1 MGLKNVFCPESV
13 SLMPSELD
21 VITSESS
28 ELIETDSTLPNFT
41 KYRKHLTSWV
51 LSYTSENTQQAYL
64 NDVKIFCTFLD
75 EAGVDLL
82 QVRRTHLDLF
92 SRIHEQYTE
101 SNASVAR
108 RLAAISAF
116 YRFLLLDEVIEK
128 SPADYIRRPAIDP
141 DFTATQALTQ
151 REALRLIDAAT
162 EHSLRAQTLVDL
174 LLSTGLRIS
183 EALNIKEAD
192 ISEGRLL
199 ITRKGGKKSAV
210 YLPEHTLR
218 NLRELTQTTG
228 HDVENLQDTG
238 VSPLVFVTR
247 TGRSWQRTNVD
258 GLLRKLAL
266 QSGIR
271 KTVSAH
277 VLRHTHATLALEMGV
292 ALHHL
297 QDSLGHKDPRTT
309 RRYDH
314 ARTRL
319 ENSSARVVGSLFE

>member
-1 MGLKNVFCPESV
+1 ML
-13 SLMPSELD
+13 SELN
-21 VITSESS
+21 VIPNESS
-28 ELIETDSTLPNFT
+28 ELIEDNSTLPNFQ
-41 KYRKHLTSWV
+41 KHRELIASWII
-51 LSYTSENTQQAYL
+51 SYTSENTQQAYL
-64 NDVKIFCTFLD
+64 NDLKIFCTFLD

-82 QVRRTHLDLF
+82 QVRRTHLDVF
-92 SRIHEQYTE
+92 SRVHEQYTD
-101 SNASVAR
+101 SNASIAR

-128 SPADYIRRPAIDP
+128 SPAEYIRRPAIDP

-151 REALRLIDAAT
+151 REALRLLDTAT

-174 LLSTGLRIS
+174 LLTTGLRIS
-183 EALNIKEAD
+183 EALSIRQSD

-199 ITRKGGKKSAV
+199 ITRKGSIKTAV

-218 NLRELTQTTG
+218 NLRELTATTG
-228 HDVENLQDTG
+228 REIQTHQDNRR
-238 VSPLVFVTR
+238 SPLVFVTR
-247 TGRSWQRTNVD
+247 TGRPWQRSNVD
-258 GLLRKLAL
+258 GLLRKLAVKA
-266 QSGIR
+266 GIR

-314 ARTRL
+314 ARSRL
-319 ENSSARVVGSLFE
+319 ENSSARVVGSIFE

>member
-1 MGLKNVFCPESV
+1 
-13 SLMPSELD
+13 MPSEI
-21 VITSESS
+21 VETTSQPS
-28 ELIETDSTLPNFT
+28 ELMNTDSSLPNFV
-41 KYRKHLTSWV
+41 KYRELIGSWV
-51 LSYTSENTQQAYL
+51 ISYTSENTQQAYL
-64 NDVKIFCTFLD
+64 NDLKIFCTFLD
-75 EAGVDLL
+75 ETRIDLL
-82 QVRRTHLDLF
+82 QVRRTHLNVF
-92 SRIHEQYTE
+92 SRVHETTTD

-116 YRFLLLDEVIEK
+116 YRFLLLDEVIER
-128 SPADYIRRPAIDP
+128 SPADYIRRPPVDP

-151 REALRLIDAAT
+151 REALRLLDAAT
-162 EHSLRAQTLVDL
+162 EHSLRARTLVDL

-183 EALNIKEAD
+183 EALNLRQSD

-199 ITRKGGKKSAV
+199 ITRKGDKKAAV

-218 NLRELTQTTG
+218 NLRELTATTG
-228 HDVENLQDTG
+228 QEIQTSGNDGRT
-238 VSPLVFVTR
+238 PLVFLTR
-247 TGRSWQRTNVD
+247 TGKPWQRTNVD

-266 QSGIR
+266 KAGIR
-271 KTVSAH
+271 KIVSAH

-314 ARTRL
+314 ARSKL
-319 ENSSARVVGSLFE
+319 ENSSARIVGSIFE

>member
-1 MGLKNVFCPESV
+1 MSSELVEVFSE
-13 SLMPSELD
+13 PSELMEA
-21 VITSESS
+21 S
-28 ELIETDSTLPNFT
+28 STLPNFV
-41 KYRKHLTSWV
+41 KHRNLIASWA

-64 NDVKIFCTFLD
+64 NDLKIFCTFLD

-82 QVRRTHLDLF
+82 QVRRTHLDVF
-92 SRIHEQYTE
+92 SRVHEQYTN

-128 SPADYIRRPAIDP
+128 SPAEYIRRPAIDP

-151 REALRLIDAAT
+151 REALRLLDAAT

-183 EALNIKEAD
+183 EALNIRESD

-218 NLRELTQTTG
+218 NLRKLTATTG
-228 HDVENLQDTG
+228 LEVETQVKTG
-238 VSPLVFVTR
+238 TSPLVFITR
-247 TGRSWQRTNVD
+247 TGRPWQRSNVD

-266 QSGIR
+266 TASIR

-314 ARTRL
+314 ARSRL
-319 ENSSARVVGSLFE
+319 ENSSARVVGAVFE

>member
-1 MGLKNVFCPESV
+1 MSGELD
-13 SLMPSELD
+13 LIPSEA
-21 VITSESS
+21 S
-28 ELIETDSTLPNFT
+28 ELIRADSTEPNFV
-41 KYRKHLTSWV
+41 KHRDLIVSWA

-64 NDVKIFCTFLD
+64 NDLKIFCTFLD
-75 EAGVDLL
+75 EAQVDLL
-82 QVRRTHLDLF
+82 QVRRTHLDVF
-92 SRIHEQYTE
+92 SRVHEQYTN

-116 YRFLLLDEVIEK
+116 YRFLLLEEVIEK
-128 SPADYIRRPAIDP
+128 SPAEYIRRPTIDP

-151 REALRLIDAAT
+151 REALRLLDAAT
-162 EHSLRAQTLVDL
+162 EHSLRTQTLVDL

-183 EALNIKEAD
+183 EALNIREAD

-210 YLPEHTLR
+210 YLPEHTLK
-218 NLRELTQTTG
+218 NLRELTATTG
-228 HDVENLQDTG
+228 QEVENQQNNG
-238 VSPLVFVTR
+238 ASPLMFVTR
-247 TGRSWQRTNVD
+247 TGRPWQRSNVD

-266 QSGIR
+266 TASIR

-314 ARTRL
+314 ARSRL
-319 ENSSARVVGSLFE
+319 ENSSARVVGTLFE

>member
-1 MGLKNVFCPESV
+1 MSSELEIIDSE
-13 SLMPSELD
+13 PSELM
-21 VITSESS
+21 
-28 ELIETDSTLPNFT
+28 ETDSTLPNFV
-41 KYRKHLTSWV
+41 KHREHITSWA
-51 LSYTSENTQQAYL
+51 LSYTSKNTQQAYL
-64 NDVKIFCTFLD
+64 NDLKIFCTFLD

-82 QVRRTHLDLF
+82 QVLRTHLDVF
-92 SRIHEQYTE
+92 SRVHEQYTD

-128 SPADYIRRPAIDP
+128 SPADYIRRPPVDP
-141 DFTATQALTQ
+141 DFTSTQALTQ
-151 REALRLIDAAT
+151 REALRLLDAAT

-183 EALNIKEAD
+183 EALSIRKSD

-228 HDVENLQDTG
+228 LEVENLENKG
-238 VSPLVFVTR
+238 VSALVFITR
-247 TGRSWQRTNVD
+247 TGKPWQRSNVD
-258 GLLRKLAL
+258 GLLRTLAL
-266 QSGIR
+266 KAGIR

-314 ARTRL
+314 ARSRL
-319 ENSSARVVGSLFE
+319 ENSSARTVGSLFE

>member
-1 MGLKNVFCPESV
+1 
-13 SLMPSELD
+13 MPSEL
-21 VITSESS
+21 VEITSETSGLIRTES
-28 ELIETDSTLPNFT
+28 TEPNFVKYRELIG
-41 KYRKHLTSWV
+41 SWV
-51 LSYTSENTQQAYL
+51 ISYTSENTQQAYL
-64 NDVKIFCTFLD
+64 NDLKIFCTFLD
-75 EAGVDLL
+75 EAGIDLL
-82 QVRRTHLDLF
+82 QVRRTHLDVF
-92 SRIHEQYTE
+92 SRVHEQYTN

-116 YRFLLLDEVIEK
+116 YRFLLLDEVIER
-128 SPADYIRRPAIDP
+128 SPAEYIRRPTIDP
-141 DFTATQALTQ
+141 DFTVTEALTQ
-151 REALRLIDAAT
+151 REALRLLDTAT

-183 EALNIKEAD
+183 EALSIRQSD

-218 NLRELTQTTG
+218 NLRGLTATTG
-228 HDVENLQDTG
+228 QEIQTSEDQLGRT
-238 VSPLVFVTR
+238 PLVFVTR
-247 TGRSWQRTNVD
+247 SGRPWPRSNVD

-266 QSGIR
+266 AASIR

-314 ARTRL
+314 ARSRL
-319 ENSSARVVGSLFE
+319 ENSSAKIVGSLFE

>member
-1 MGLKNVFCPESV
+1 M
-13 SLMPSELD
+13 
-21 VITSESS
+21 
-28 ELIETDSTLPNFT
+28 
-41 KYRKHLTSWV
+41 KYRTLITSWV
-51 LSYTSENTQQAYL
+51 ISYTSQNTQQAYL
-64 NDVKIFCTFLD
+64 HDLKTFCNFLD
-75 EAGVDLL
+75 HAHLDLL
-82 QVRRTHLDLF
+82 QVTRTHLDIFTRLQ
-92 SRIHEQYTE
+92 EKTTG

-128 SPADYIRRPAIDP
+128 SPAEYIRRPTIDP

-151 REALRLIDAAT
+151 REAIRLLDAAT
-162 EHSLRAQTLVDL
+162 EHSLRSQTLVDL

-183 EALNIKEAD
+183 EALGIRQTD
-192 ISEGRLL
+192 LSPGRLL
-199 ITRKGGKKSAV
+199 ITRKGGKRAAV
-210 YLPEHTLR
+210 YLPEHTLA
-218 NLRELTQTTG
+218 NLRQLSGTSGEEVQTMQ
-228 HDVENLQDTG
+228 HQE
-238 VSPLVFVTR
+238 VSALIFVTR
-247 TGRSWQRTNVD
+247 TGRAWQRTNVD
-258 GLLRKLAL
+258 DLLRKLAL
-266 QSGIR
+266 RAGMS

-314 ARTRL
+314 ARSKL

>member
-1 MGLKNVFCPESV
+1 MS
-13 SLMPSELD
+13 SELD
-21 VITSESS
+21 VIPSSYS
-28 ELIETDSTLPNFT
+28 ELIEDSSTLPNCQ
-41 KYRKHLTSWV
+41 KHRELIGSWII
-51 LSYTSENTQQAYL
+51 SYTSKNTQQAYL

-75 EAGVDLL
+75 EAHVDLL
-82 QVRRTHLDLF
+82 QVRRTHLDIF
-92 SRIHEQYTE
+92 SRVHEQYTD
-101 SNASVAR
+101 SNASIAR

-128 SPADYIRRPAIDP
+128 SPAEYIRRPSIDP

-151 REALRLIDAAT
+151 REALRLLDAAT

-183 EALNIKEAD
+183 EALNIREAD

-199 ITRKGGKKSAV
+199 MTRKGSIKTAV
-210 YLPEHTLR
+210 YLPAHTLG
-218 NLRELTQTTG
+218 NLRELTATTG
-228 HDVENLQDTG
+228 QEIQTREDNRR
-238 VSPLVFVTR
+238 SPLVFVTR
-247 TGRSWQRTNVD
+247 TGKPWQRTNVD
-258 GLLRKLAL
+258 RILRKLAL
-266 QSGIR
+266 NAGIR

-292 ALHHL
+292 PLHHL

-314 ARTRL
+314 ARSRL
-319 ENSSARVVGSLFE
+319 ENSSARIVGSLFE

>member
-1 MGLKNVFCPESV
+1 MS
-13 SLMPSELD
+13 SELE
-21 VITSESS
+21 VTASQPS
-28 ELIETDSTLPNFT
+28 ELIEADSVLPNFV
-41 KYRKHLTSWV
+41 KYRQYIISWV
-51 LSYTSENTQQAYL
+51 LSYTSANTQQAYL
-64 NDVKIFCTFLD
+64 NDLKMFCTFLD
-75 EAGVDLL
+75 ETRMDLL
-82 QVRRTHLDLF
+82 QVRRTHLDVF
-92 SRIHEQYTE
+92 SRAHEKITD

-116 YRFLLLDEVIEK
+116 YRFLLLDEVIDK
-128 SPADYIRRPAIDP
+128 SPADYIRRPPVDP

-151 REALRLIDAAT
+151 REALRLLDAAT

-183 EALNIKEAD
+183 EALSIRESD
-192 ISEGRLL
+192 ISESRLL

-228 HDVENLQDTG
+228 QEVENLENKG
-238 VSPLVFVTR
+238 SSALVFITR
-247 TGRSWQRTNVD
+247 TGRPWQRSNVD

-266 QSGIR
+266 KAGIK

-314 ARTRL
+314 ARSRL
-319 ENSSARVVGSLFE
+319 ENSSARTVGALFE

>member
-1 MGLKNVFCPESV
+1 
-13 SLMPSELD
+13 MPSEI
-21 VITSESS
+21 VETTSQPS
-28 ELIETDSTLPNFT
+28 ELMNTDSSLPNFV
-41 KYRKHLTSWV
+41 KYRELIGSWV
-51 LSYTSENTQQAYL
+51 ISYTSENTQQAYL
-64 NDVKIFCTFLD
+64 NDLKIFCAFLD
-75 EAGVDLL
+75 ETHIDLL
-82 QVRRTHLDLF
+82 QVRRTHLNVF
-92 SRIHEQYTE
+92 SRVHETTTD

-116 YRFLLLDEVIEK
+116 YRFLLLDEVIER
-128 SPADYIRRPAIDP
+128 SPADYIRRPPVDP

-151 REALRLIDAAT
+151 REALRLLDAAT
-162 EHSLRAQTLVDL
+162 EHSLRARTLVDL

-183 EALNIKEAD
+183 EALNLRQSD

-199 ITRKGGKKSAV
+199 ITRKGGKKAAV

-218 NLRELTQTTG
+218 NLRELTATTG
-228 HDVENLQDTG
+228 QEIQTSGNDGRT
-238 VSPLVFVTR
+238 PLVFLTR
-247 TGRSWQRTNVD
+247 TGKPWQRTNVD

-266 QSGIR
+266 KAGIR
-271 KTVSAH
+271 KIVSAH

-314 ARTRL
+314 ARSKL
-319 ENSSARVVGSLFE
+319 ENSSARIVGSIFE

>member
-1 MGLKNVFCPESV
+1 
-13 SLMPSELD
+13 MPSEL
-21 VITSESS
+21 VEIISQPT
-28 ELIETDSTLPNFT
+28 ELIPAHSITLNFV
-41 KYRKHLTSWV
+41 KYRTLITSWV
-51 LSYTSENTQQAYL
+51 ISYTSENTQQAYL
-64 NDVKIFCTFLD
+64 NDLKTFCSFLD
-75 EAGVDLL
+75 HTHLDLL
-82 QVRRTHLDLF
+82 QVTRTHLDIFTRLQ
-92 SRIHEQYTE
+92 EKTTG

-128 SPADYIRRPAIDP
+128 SPASYIRRPPVDP
-141 DFTATQALTQ
+141 DFTATEALTQ
-151 REALRLIDAAT
+151 REAIRLLDAAT
-162 EHSLRAQTLVDL
+162 DHSLRAQTLVDL

-183 EALNIKEAD
+183 EAINIRESD

-228 HDVENLQDTG
+228 REVENLENKG
-238 VSPLVFVTR
+238 GSALVFVTR
-247 TGRSWQRTNVD
+247 TGKPWQRSNVD
-258 GLLRKLAL
+258 GLLRKIAL
-266 QSGIR
+266 KTGIK

-314 ARTRL
+314 ARSRL

>member
-1 MGLKNVFCPESV
+1 M
-13 SLMPSELD
+13 
-21 VITSESS
+21 SS
-28 ELIETDSTLPNFT
+28 ELVENTSETSELIRADSTEPNFM
-41 KYRKHLTSWV
+41 KYRELIGSWA

-64 NDVKIFCTFLD
+64 NDLKIFCTFLD

-82 QVRRTHLDLF
+82 QVRRTHLDVF
-92 SRIHEQYTE
+92 SRIHEKYTD

-128 SPADYIRRPAIDP
+128 SPAEYIRRPTIDP

-151 REALRLIDAAT
+151 REALRLLDAAT

-183 EALNIKEAD
+183 EALSIRESD

-218 NLRELTQTTG
+218 NLRELTKTTG
-228 HDVENLQDTG
+228 SDVEHLDSSGT
-238 VSPLVFVTR
+238 SPLVFITR
-247 TGRSWQRTNVD
+247 TGKPWQRSNVD

-266 QSGIR
+266 AAGIR

-314 ARTRL
+314 ARARL
-319 ENSSARVVGSLFE
+319 ENSSARVVGSIFE

>member
-1 MGLKNVFCPESV
+1 M
-13 SLMPSELD
+13 
-21 VITSESS
+21 SS
-28 ELIETDSTLPNFT
+28 ELAAINSQPTELIPAHSITPNFV
-41 KYRKHLTSWV
+41 KYRTLITSWV
-51 LSYTSENTQQAYL
+51 ISYTSENTQQAYL
-64 NDVKIFCTFLD
+64 NDLKTFCSFLD
-75 EAGVDLL
+75 HTHLDLL
-82 QVRRTHLDLF
+82 QVTRTHLDIFTRLQ
-92 SRIHEQYTE
+92 EKTTG

-128 SPADYIRRPAIDP
+128 SPASYIRRPPVDP
-141 DFTATQALTQ
+141 DFTATEALTQ
-151 REALRLIDAAT
+151 REAIRLLDAAT
-162 EHSLRAQTLVDL
+162 DHSLRAQTLVDL

-183 EALNIKEAD
+183 EALSIRQAD
-192 ISEGRLL
+192 ISPDRLL
-199 ITRKGGKKSAV
+199 ITRKGGKRSAV
-210 YLPEHTLR
+210 YLPEHTLV
-218 NLRELTQTTG
+218 NLRQLSGTSGEEVQTMQ
-228 HDVENLQDTG
+228 HQG
-238 VSPLVFVTR
+238 VSALIFVTR
-247 TGRSWQRTNVD
+247 TGRPWQRTNVD

-266 QSGIR
+266 RAGIS

-314 ARTRL
+314 ARSRL

>member
-1 MGLKNVFCPESV
+1 
-13 SLMPSELD
+13 MPSEL
-21 VITSESS
+21 VEITSETSG
-28 ELIETDSTLPNFT
+28 LIRTDSTEPNFV
-41 KYRKHLTSWV
+41 KYRDLIASWA

-64 NDVKIFCTFLD
+64 NDLKIFCTFLD
-75 EAGVDLL
+75 EAGIDLL
-82 QVRRTHLDLF
+82 QVRRTHLNVF
-92 SRIHEQYTE
+92 SRVHEQYTD

-128 SPADYIRRPAIDP
+128 SPAEYIRRPAIDP
-141 DFTATQALTQ
+141 DFTATEALTQ
-151 REALRLIDAAT
+151 REALRLLDAAT

-183 EALNIKEAD
+183 EALNIRESD

-210 YLPEHTLR
+210 YLPGHTLS

-228 HDVENLQDTG
+228 HEVENLQDNG
-238 VSPLVFVTR
+238 ASASPLVFVTR
-247 TGRSWQRTNVD
+247 TGRPWRRTNVNA
-258 GLLRKLAL
+258 LLRKLSLGA
-266 QSGIR
+266 GIR

>member
-1 MGLKNVFCPESV
+1 MDMN
-13 SLMPSELD
+13 SEID

-28 ELIETDSTLPNFT
+28 ELIEDNSTLPNFQ
-41 KYRKHLTSWV
+41 KHRELIGSWII
-51 LSYTSENTQQAYL
+51 SYTSKNTQQAYL
-64 NDVKIFCTFLD
+64 NDLKIFCTFLD
-75 EAGVDLL
+75 EAHVDLL
-82 QVRRTHLDLF
+82 QVRRTHLDIF
-92 SRIHEQYTE
+92 SRVHEQYTD
-101 SNASVAR
+101 SNASIAR

-128 SPADYIRRPAIDP
+128 SPAEYIRRPSIDP

-151 REALRLIDAAT
+151 REALRLLDAAT

-183 EALNIKEAD
+183 EALNIREAD

-199 ITRKGGKKSAV
+199 MTRKGSTKAAV
-210 YLPEHTLR
+210 YLPEHTLE
-218 NLRELTQTTG
+218 NLRELTATTG
-228 HDVENLQDTG
+228 REVQTREDNRR
-238 VSPLVFVTR
+238 SPLVFLTR
-247 TGRSWQRTNVD
+247 TGRPWQRSNVD
-258 GLLRKLAL
+258 GLLRKLAVKA
-266 QSGIR
+266 GIR

-292 ALHHL
+292 PLHHL

-314 ARTRL
+314 ARSRL

>member
-1 MGLKNVFCPESV
+1 MTSKIIANTSE
-13 SLMPSELD
+13 PSEL
-21 VITSESS
+21 IQS
-28 ELIETDSTLPNFT
+28 DSTVPNFVQ
-41 KYRKHLTSWV
+41 YRGLITSWV

-64 NDVKIFCTFLD
+64 HDLKIFCVFLD
-75 EAGVDLL
+75 EAGIDLL
-82 QVRRTHLDLF
+82 QVGRTHLDVF
-92 SRIHEQYTE
+92 SRVHEQYTD

-128 SPADYIRRPAIDP
+128 SPAEYIRRPTIDP

-151 REALRLIDAAT
+151 REALRLLDAAT

-183 EALNIKEAD
+183 EALSIRESD

-218 NLRELTQTTG
+218 NLRKLTTTTG
-228 HDVENLQDTG
+228 LEVETQGKTG
-238 VSPLVFVTR
+238 TSPLVFITR
-247 TGRSWQRTNVD
+247 TGKPWQRSNVD
-258 GLLRKLAL
+258 RLLRKLAL
-266 QSGIR
+266 TASIR

-314 ARTRL
+314 ARSRL
-319 ENSSARVVGSLFE
+319 ENSSARVVGPLFE

>member
-1 MGLKNVFCPESV
+1 MSSELEIIDSE
-13 SLMPSELD
+13 PSELMG
-21 VITSESS
+21 S
-28 ELIETDSTLPNFT
+28 DSTLPNFV
-41 KYRKHLTSWV
+41 KHREHLTSWA
-51 LSYTSENTQQAYL
+51 LSYTSKNTQQAYL
-64 NDVKIFCTFLD
+64 NDLKIFCTFLD

-82 QVRRTHLDLF
+82 QVLRTHLDVF
-92 SRIHEQYTE
+92 SRVHEQYTD

-116 YRFLLLDEVIEK
+116 YRFLLLDEVIDK
-128 SPADYIRRPAIDP
+128 SPADYIRRPPVDP

-151 REALRLIDAAT
+151 REALRLLDAAT

-183 EALNIKEAD
+183 EALSIRESD

-210 YLPEHTLR
+210 YLPGHTLR
-218 NLRELTQTTG
+218 NLRELTRTTG
-228 HDVENLQDTG
+228 SDVEHLNSSET
-238 VSPLVFVTR
+238 SPLVFTTR
-247 TGRSWQRTNVD
+247 TGKPWQRSNVD

-266 QSGIR
+266 SAGIR
-271 KTVSAH
+271 KIVSAH

-314 ARTRL
+314 ARSRL

>member
-1 MGLKNVFCPESV
+1 MEV
-13 SLMPSELD
+13 SSELD
-21 VITSESS
+21 VMPSDAS
-28 ELIETDSTLPNFT
+28 ELMEASSAPPNFV
-41 KYRKHLTSWV
+41 KYRELIGSWV
-51 LSYTSENTQQAYL
+51 ISYTSENTQQAYL
-64 NDVKIFCTFLD
+64 NDLKIFCTFLD

-82 QVRRTHLDLF
+82 QVRRTHLDVF
-92 SRIHEQYTE
+92 SRFHEQYTD
-101 SNASVAR
+101 SNASIAR

-128 SPADYIRRPAIDP
+128 SPAEYIRRPDIDP

-151 REALRLIDAAT
+151 REALRLLDAAT
-162 EHSLRAQTLVDL
+162 EHSLRTQTLVDL

-183 EALNIKEAD
+183 EALNIRQSD

-199 ITRKGGKKSAV
+199 ITRKGGTKSAV

-218 NLRELTQTTG
+218 NLRELTATTG
-228 HDVENLQDTG
+228 LEVEAQG
-238 VSPLVFVTR
+238 KPEAFPLVFITR
-247 TGRSWQRTNVD
+247 TGKPWPRSNVD

-266 QSGIR
+266 TASIR
-271 KTVSAH
+271 KTLSAH

-314 ARTRL
+314 ARARL

>member
-1 MGLKNVFCPESV
+1 
-13 SLMPSELD
+13 MPSELAE
-21 VITSESS
+21 INSQPT
-28 ELIETDSTLPNFT
+28 ELIPAHSITLNFV
-41 KYRKHLTSWV
+41 KYRTLITSWV
-51 LSYTSENTQQAYL
+51 ISYTSENTQQAYL
-64 NDVKIFCTFLD
+64 NDLKTFCSFLD
-75 EAGVDLL
+75 HTHLDLL
-82 QVRRTHLDLF
+82 QVTRTHLDIFTRLQ
-92 SRIHEQYTE
+92 EKTTG

-128 SPADYIRRPAIDP
+128 SPASYIRRPPVDP
-141 DFTATQALTQ
+141 DFTATEALTQ
-151 REALRLIDAAT
+151 REAIRLLDAAT
-162 EHSLRAQTLVDL
+162 DHSLRAQTLVDL

-183 EALNIKEAD
+183 EALNIRESD

-228 HDVENLQDTG
+228 REVENLENKG
-238 VSPLVFVTR
+238 GSALVFVTR
-247 TGRSWQRTNVD
+247 TGKPWQRSNVD
-258 GLLRKLAL
+258 GLLRKIAL
-266 QSGIR
+266 KTGIK

-314 ARTRL
+314 ARSRL

>member
-1 MGLKNVFCPESV
+1 M
-13 SLMPSELD
+13 
-21 VITSESS
+21 
-28 ELIETDSTLPNFT
+28 
-41 KYRKHLTSWV
+41 KYRTLITSWV
-51 LSYTSENTQQAYL
+51 ISYTSENTQQAYL
-64 NDVKIFCTFLD
+64 NDLKTFCTFLD
-75 EAGVDLL
+75 HTHLDLL
-82 QVRRTHLDLF
+82 QVTRTHLDIFTRLQ
-92 SRIHEQYTE
+92 EKTTG

-128 SPADYIRRPAIDP
+128 SPASYIRRPPVDP
-141 DFTATQALTQ
+141 DFTATQSLTQ
-151 REALRLIDAAT
+151 REALRLLDAAT

-183 EALNIKEAD
+183 EALNIRESD

-218 NLRELTQTTG
+218 NLRDLTRTTG
-228 HDVENLQDTG
+228 SDVEHLDSSGT
-238 VSPLVFVTR
+238 SPLVFITR
-247 TGRSWQRTNVD
+247 TGKPWQRSNVD

-266 QSGIR
+266 TASIR

-314 ARTRL
+314 ARSRL
-319 ENSSARVVGSLFE
+319 ENSSARIVGALFD

>member
-1 MGLKNVFCPESV
+1 MEV
-13 SLMPSELD
+13 SSELD
-21 VITSESS
+21 VMPSDTSGLMSVDSS
-28 ELIETDSTLPNFT
+28 LPNFV
-41 KYRKHLTSWV
+41 KHRDLIASWA

-64 NDVKIFCTFLD
+64 NDLKIFCTFLD

-82 QVRRTHLDLF
+82 QVRRTHLDVF
-92 SRIHEQYTE
+92 SRVHEQYTD
-101 SNASVAR
+101 SNASLAR

-128 SPADYIRRPAIDP
+128 SPAEYIRRPTIDP

-151 REALRLIDAAT
+151 REALRLLDAAT

-183 EALNIKEAD
+183 EALNIRESD

-218 NLRELTQTTG
+218 NLRELTATTG
-228 HDVENLQDTG
+228 QEIQTYEDHLGRT
-238 VSPLVFVTR
+238 PLVFVTR
-247 TGRSWQRTNVD
+247 TGKPWQRSNVD

-266 QSGIR
+266 TAGIR

-314 ARTRL
+314 AQARL
-319 ENSSARVVGSLFE
+319 ENSSARVVGTLFE

>member
-1 MGLKNVFCPESV
+1 
-13 SLMPSELD
+13 MPSELE
-21 VITSESS
+21 VIASQSS
-28 ELIETDSTLPNFT
+28 EFMDGDSILPNFV
-41 KYRKHLTSWV
+41 KYRELIGSWV
-51 LSYTSENTQQAYL
+51 ISYTSENTQQAYL
-64 NDVKIFCTFLD
+64 NDLKIFCAFLD

-82 QVRRTHLDLF
+82 QVRRTHLDVF
-92 SRIHEQYTE
+92 SRVHEQYTD

-128 SPADYIRRPAIDP
+128 SPAEYIRRPPIDP

-151 REALRLIDAAT
+151 REALRLLDAAT

-183 EALNIKEAD
+183 EALNIRESD

-199 ITRKGGKKSAV
+199 MTRKGSTKAAV
-210 YLPEHTLR
+210 YLPAHTLR
-218 NLRELTQTTG
+218 NLRELTRTTG
-228 HDVENLQDTG
+228 LEVEHLENNNG
-238 VSPLVFVTR
+238 KSPLIFITR
-247 TGRSWQRTNVD
+247 TGKPWQRTNVD
-258 GLLRKLAL
+258 SLLKKLAL
-266 QSGIR
+266 NAGIR

-314 ARTRL
+314 ARSRL

>member
-1 MGLKNVFCPESV
+1 
-13 SLMPSELD
+13 MPSELAE
-21 VITSESS
+21 INSQPT
-28 ELIETDSTLPNFT
+28 ELIPAHSPTLNFV
-41 KYRKHLTSWV
+41 KYQTLITSWV
-51 LSYTSENTQQAYL
+51 ISYISENTQQAYL
-64 NDVKIFCTFLD
+64 NDLKTFCSFLD
-75 EAGVDLL
+75 HTHLDLL
-82 QVRRTHLDLF
+82 QVTRTHLDIFTRLQ
-92 SRIHEQYTE
+92 EKTTG

-128 SPADYIRRPAIDP
+128 SPASYIRRPPVDP
-141 DFTATQALTQ
+141 DFTATEALTQ
-151 REALRLIDAAT
+151 REAIRLLDAAT
-162 EHSLRAQTLVDL
+162 DHSLRAQTLVDL

-183 EALNIKEAD
+183 EALNIRESD

-228 HDVENLQDTG
+228 REVENLENKG
-238 VSPLVFVTR
+238 GSALVFVTR
-247 TGRSWQRTNVD
+247 TGKPWQRSNVD
-258 GLLRKLAL
+258 GLLRKIAL
-266 QSGIR
+266 KTGIK

-314 ARTRL
+314 ARSRL

>member
-1 MGLKNVFCPESV
+1 
-13 SLMPSELD
+13 MPSEL
-21 VITSESS
+21 VEIISQPT
-28 ELIETDSTLPNFT
+28 ELIPAHSITLNFV
-41 KYRKHLTSWV
+41 KYRTLITSWV
-51 LSYTSENTQQAYL
+51 ISYTSENTQQAYL
-64 NDVKIFCTFLD
+64 NDLKTFCSFLD
-75 EAGVDLL
+75 HTHLDLL
-82 QVRRTHLDLF
+82 QVTRTHLDIFTRLQ
-92 SRIHEQYTE
+92 EKTTG

-128 SPADYIRRPAIDP
+128 SPVSYIRRPPVDP
-141 DFTATQALTQ
+141 DFTATEALTQ
-151 REALRLIDAAT
+151 REAIRLLDAAT
-162 EHSLRAQTLVDL
+162 DHSLRAQTLVDL

-183 EALNIKEAD
+183 EALNIRESD

-228 HDVENLQDTG
+228 REVENLENKG
-238 VSPLVFVTR
+238 GSALVFVTR
-247 TGRSWQRTNVD
+247 TGKPWQRSNVD
-258 GLLRKLAL
+258 GLLRKIAL
-266 QSGIR
+266 KTGIK

-314 ARTRL
+314 ARSRL

>member
-1 MGLKNVFCPESV
+1 M
-13 SLMPSELD
+13 
-21 VITSESS
+21 
-28 ELIETDSTLPNFT
+28 
-41 KYRKHLTSWV
+41 
-51 LSYTSENTQQAYL
+51 
-64 NDVKIFCTFLD
+64 
-75 EAGVDLL
+75 
-82 QVRRTHLDLF
+82 
-92 SRIHEQYTE
+92 
-101 SNASVAR
+101 
-108 RLAAISAF
+108 
-116 YRFLLLDEVIEK
+116 LLDEVIEK
-128 SPADYIRRPAIDP
+128 SPAEYIRRPTIDP

-151 REALRLIDAAT
+151 REALRLLDAAT

-183 EALNIKEAD
+183 EALSIRVSD

-199 ITRKGGKKSAV
+199 ITRKGGKKAAV

-218 NLRELTQTTG
+218 NLRELTETTG
-228 HDVENLQDTG
+228 SEVEKQSIG
-238 VSPLVFVTR
+238 VSSLVFITR
-247 TGRSWQRTNVD
+247 TGKPWQRSNVD

-266 QSGIR
+266 TASIR

-314 ARTRL
+314 ARSRL
-319 ENSSARVVGSLFE
+319 ENSSARVVGTLFE

>member
-1 MGLKNVFCPESV
+1 MAEIS
-13 SLMPSELD
+13 SEL
-21 VITSESS
+21 VGITSESS
-28 ELIETDSTLPNFT
+28 ELIKTGSTEPNFV
-41 KYRKHLTSWV
+41 KYRDLITAWV
-51 LSYTSENTQQAYL
+51 LSYTPENTQQAYL
-64 NDVKIFCTFLD
+64 HDLKIFCAFLD
-75 EAGVDLL
+75 EAGIDLL
-82 QVRRTHLDLF
+82 QVRRTHLDVF
-92 SRIHEQYTE
+92 SRVHEQYTD
-101 SNASVAR
+101 SPALVAR

-141 DFTATQALTQ
+141 DFTATAALTQ
-151 REALRLIDAAT
+151 REALRLLDAAT

-183 EALNIKEAD
+183 EALNIRESD

-199 ITRKGGKKSAV
+199 ITRKSGKKSAV

-228 HDVENLQDTG
+228 KEVESQQG
-238 VSPLVFVTR
+238 IGASPLVFITR
-247 TGRSWQRTNVD
+247 TGRPWQRSNID

-266 QSGIR
+266 KAGIK

-277 VLRHTHATLALEMGV
+277 VLRHTHATFALEMGV

-314 ARTRL
+314 ARSRL

>member
-1 MGLKNVFCPESV
+1 
-13 SLMPSELD
+13 MPSEL
-21 VITSESS
+21 VEITSETS
-28 ELIETDSTLPNFT
+28 ELIQTDSTEPNFM
-41 KYRKHLTSWV
+41 KYRELIGSWV
-51 LSYTSENTQQAYL
+51 ISYTSENTQQAYL
-64 NDVKIFCTFLD
+64 NDLKIFCTFLD
-75 EAGVDLL
+75 EADVDLL
-82 QVRRTHLDLF
+82 QVRRTHLDVF
-92 SRIHEQYTE
+92 SRVHEQYAD
-101 SNASVAR
+101 SNASIAR

-128 SPADYIRRPAIDP
+128 SPAEYIRRPAIDP

-151 REALRLIDAAT
+151 REALRLLDAAT

-183 EALNIKEAD
+183 EALSIRQSD

-218 NLRELTQTTG
+218 NLRGLTATTG
-228 HDVENLQDTG
+228 QEIQTSEDQLGRT
-238 VSPLVFVTR
+238 PLVFVTR
-247 TGRSWQRTNVD
+247 TGKPWQRSNVD

-266 QSGIR
+266 ASGIR

-314 ARTRL
+314 ARSRL
-319 ENSSARVVGSLFE
+319 DNSSARVVGPLFE

>member
-1 MGLKNVFCPESV
+1 M
-13 SLMPSELD
+13 
-21 VITSESS
+21 SS
-28 ELIETDSTLPNFT
+28 ELAAINSQPTELIPAHSITPNFV
-41 KYRKHLTSWV
+41 KYRTLITSWV
-51 LSYTSENTQQAYL
+51 ISYTSQNTQQAYL
-64 NDVKIFCTFLD
+64 HDLKTFCNFLD
-75 EAGVDLL
+75 HAHLDLL
-82 QVRRTHLDLF
+82 QVTRTHLDIFTRLQ
-92 SRIHEQYTE
+92 EQTTG

-128 SPADYIRRPAIDP
+128 SPAEYIRRPTIDP

-151 REALRLIDAAT
+151 REAIRLLDAAT
-162 EHSLRAQTLVDL
+162 EHSLRSQTLVDL

-183 EALNIKEAD
+183 EALGIRQTD
-192 ISEGRLL
+192 LSPGRLL
-199 ITRKGGKKSAV
+199 ITRKGGKRAAV
-210 YLPEHTLR
+210 YLPEHTLA
-218 NLRELTQTTG
+218 NLRQLSGTSGEEVQTMQ
-228 HDVENLQDTG
+228 HQE
-238 VSPLVFVTR
+238 VSALIFVT
-247 TGRSWQRTNVD
+247 
-258 GLLRKLAL
+258 LLRKLAL
-266 QSGIR
+266 RAGMS

-314 ARTRL
+314 ARSKL

>member
-1 MGLKNVFCPESV
+1 
-13 SLMPSELD
+13 MPSEL
-21 VITSESS
+21 VEIISQPT
-28 ELIETDSTLPNFT
+28 ELIPAHSITLNFV
-41 KYRKHLTSWV
+41 KYRTLITSWV
-51 LSYTSENTQQAYL
+51 ISYTSENTQQAYL
-64 NDVKIFCTFLD
+64 NDLKTFCTFLD
-75 EAGVDLL
+75 HTHLDLL
-82 QVRRTHLDLF
+82 QVTRTHLDIFTRLQ
-92 SRIHEQYTE
+92 EKTTG

-128 SPADYIRRPAIDP
+128 SPASYIRRPPVDP
-141 DFTATQALTQ
+141 DFTATEALTQ
-151 REALRLIDAAT
+151 REAIRLLDAAI
-162 EHSLRAQTLVDL
+162 EHSLRSQTLVDL

-183 EALNIKEAD
+183 EALGIRHAD
-192 ISEGRLL
+192 LSPGRLL

-218 NLRELTQTTG
+218 NMRELTQTTG
-228 HDVENLQDTG
+228 REVENLENKG
-238 VSPLVFVTR
+238 GSALVFVTR
-247 TGRSWQRTNVD
+247 TGKPWQRSNVD
-258 GLLRKLAL
+258 GLLRKIAL
-266 QSGIR
+266 KTGIK

-314 ARTRL
+314 ARSRL

>member
-1 MGLKNVFCPESV
+1 MD
-13 SLMPSELD
+13 SEL
-21 VITSESS
+21 VETVSQSS
-28 ELIETDSTLPNFT
+28 GLIQPGSTLPNFD
-41 KYRKHLTSWV
+41 KHRSLITAWA
-51 LSYTSENTQQAYL
+51 LSCTSENTQQAYL
-64 NDVKIFCTFLD
+64 NDLKIFCAFLD
-75 EAGVDLL
+75 EARVDLL
-82 QVRRTHLDLF
+82 QVRRTHLDVF
-92 SRIHEQYTE
+92 SRVHEQYTD

-128 SPADYIRRPAIDP
+128 SPAEYIRRPPVDP
-141 DFTATQALTQ
+141 DFTATEALTQ
-151 REALRLIDAAT
+151 REALRLLDAAT
-162 EHSLRAQTLVDL
+162 ERSLRAQALVDL

-183 EALNIKEAD
+183 EALNIRESD

-199 ITRKGGKKSAV
+199 MTRKGGKRSAV

-218 NLRELTQTTG
+218 NLRELTRTTG
-228 HDVENLQDTG
+228 AEVEHLENNRA
-238 VSPLVFVTR
+238 SALVFVTR
-247 TGRSWQRTNVD
+247 TGRPWQRTNVD
-258 GLLRKLAL
+258 ALIRKLAL
-266 QSGIR
+266 KAGIR

-314 ARTRL
+314 ARSRL
-319 ENSSARVVGSLFE
+319 ENSSARIVGSIFE

>member
-1 MGLKNVFCPESV
+1 M
-13 SLMPSELD
+13 
-21 VITSESS
+21 SS
-28 ELIETDSTLPNFT
+28 ELVEITSKTSELMETDSILPNFV
-41 KYRKHLTSWV
+41 KHREHVTSWV
-51 LSYTSENTQQAYL
+51 LSYTSKNTQQAYL
-64 NDVKIFCTFLD
+64 NEVKMFCTFLD
-75 EAGVDLL
+75 EAQLDLL
-82 QVRRTHLDLF
+82 QVRRTHLDVF
-92 SRIHEQYTE
+92 SRVHEQYTD

-128 SPADYIRRPAIDP
+128 SPAEYIRRPQVDP

-151 REALRLIDAAT
+151 REALRLLDAAT

-183 EALNIKEAD
+183 EALNIRQAD

-199 ITRKGGKKSAV
+199 ITRKGGKNSAV
-210 YLPEHTLR
+210 YLPGHTLR
-218 NLRELTQTTG
+218 NLRKLAQTTG
-228 HDVENLQDTG
+228 REVENLQNEG
-238 VSPLVFVTR
+238 GSPLVFITR
-247 TGRSWQRTNVD
+247 TGRPWQRANVD
-258 GLLRKLAL
+258 GLLRKLAVKA
-266 QSGIR
+266 GIN

-314 ARTRL
+314 ARSKL